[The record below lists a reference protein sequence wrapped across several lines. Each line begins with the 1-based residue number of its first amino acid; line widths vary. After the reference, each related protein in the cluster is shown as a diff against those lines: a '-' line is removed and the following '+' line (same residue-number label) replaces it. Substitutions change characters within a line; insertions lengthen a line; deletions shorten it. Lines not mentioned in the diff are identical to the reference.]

1 MHSFID
7 NVVRQ
12 VISSQKKIS
21 KCTFIL
27 PSKRAGLFLKQ
38 SIKTNLKGP
47 SILPEIYSIEEFIE
61 QLSQLKNIDNIELV
75 LEFYNI
81 YKDLTPLKDLES
93 FSRFSRWASVI
104 LQDFNEIDRN
114 LISPNKIFNYL
125 DAIHD
130 INHWSL

>member
-38 SIKTNLKGP
+38 SIKTNLKSP

-61 QLSQLKNIDNIELV
+61 LSAPNSGKTIKDKYTCTTAKITPNSLYINGSG
-75 LEFYNI
+75 LE
-81 YKDLTPLKDLES
+81 
-93 FSRFSRWASVI
+93 
-104 LQDFNEIDRN
+104 
-114 LISPNKIFNYL
+114 
-125 DAIHD
+125 
-130 INHWSL
+130 INSH